1 MIRVQG
7 KPIEVI
13 NLAIQ
18 ITGSVI
24 ADMPKLMQ
32 PYIIGCVQK
41 SIPLAVENDAVAE
54 RRNSEDEEWQ
64 KPEPAETK
72 KPEPEKNEEK
82 HTAHTAGFFMAKEV
96 AKADPEF
103 RRFLRD
109 ILADLDKEVR
119 KSEQCRHTFRI
130 TVAKCA
136 PCDGYNLN
144 CEHYEKTNKGAAD
157 TKHLSR

>member
-1 MIRVQG
+1 MARAEIHAETKGEGAMIRVQG

-64 KPEPAETK
+64 KPEPAEPK

-109 ILADLDKEVR
+109 ILADLDKE
-119 KSEQCRHTFRI
+119 E
-130 TVAKCA
+130 
-136 PCDGYNLN
+136 D
-144 CEHYEKTNKGAAD
+144 
-157 TKHLSR
+157 

>member
-1 MIRVQG
+1 MAQAEIHAETKDEGAMIRVQG
-7 KPIEVI
+7 KPVEII

-24 ADMPKLMQ
+24 ADMPKLIQ
-32 PYIIGCVQK
+32 PYIIECVRK

-64 KPEPAETK
+64 KPEPVGKK
-72 KPEPEKNEEK
+72 KPEPGENKEKR
-82 HTAHTAGFFMAKEV
+82 TAHTAGFFMAKEV

-109 ILADLDKEVR
+109 ILADLDKE
-119 KSEQCRHTFRI
+119 E
-130 TVAKCA
+130 
-136 PCDGYNLN
+136 G
-144 CEHYEKTNKGAAD
+144 
-157 TKHLSR
+157 

>member
-7 KPIEVI
+7 KPVEII

-24 ADMPKLMQ
+24 ADMPKLIQ
-32 PYIIGCVQK
+32 PYIIECIQK

-64 KPEPAETK
+64 KPEPVGKK
-72 KPEPEKNEEK
+72 KPEPGENKEKR
-82 HTAHTAGFFMAKEV
+82 TAHTAGFFMAKEV

-109 ILADLDKEVR
+109 ILADLDKE
-119 KSEQCRHTFRI
+119 E
-130 TVAKCA
+130 
-136 PCDGYNLN
+136 G
-144 CEHYEKTNKGAAD
+144 
-157 TKHLSR
+157 